1 MRLTRFFF
9 VVVFLLFFFLQR
21 TFKRNRENI
30 QNLAIRGKD
39 EMKILLTPKIYYHF
53 SIAASKQSLYTWEFS

>member
-9 VVVFLLFFFLQR
+9 FFFFFFWQK

-30 QNLAIRGKD
+30 QNWAIRGKD
-39 EMKILLTPKIYYHF
+39 EMKILLTPKIFDHF